1 MKTVLSLLVVGLVLT
16 TLAAPAGT
24 ACVNCFVS
32 AASTLILFQDDF
44 DDGNAD
50 GWTVLS
56 GSWNV
61 VNGEYICQL
70 SGRDVRGT
78 SEAGED
84 AWADYTVEVDIKIVD
99 GIDAGVD
106 VRRSE
111 DSHYS
116 VNLRRSGTPSSPD
129 LRLWKYDE
137 GQSTLLVDIPLD
149 LRANTWYSVR
159 ISLVGAN
166 IQVFIDDSQVIN
178 YTDSSSPI
186 THGKIGLVGWTGSW
200 DTSIVHFDNVLVTR
214 SICTVPY
221 FSQRDPR
228 WINHP
233 LRTNGVCSE
242 ECNTIGKCGC
252 TLTSAAMVFEYYGA
266 NLTPATL
273 SDCMGIRAC
282 PFYWGTGAVC
292 SEDRAQW
299 VGRHAF
305 SWGRLEHE
313 LNQNKHP
320 IILGMHK
327 GINTHWVVVLS
338 GNGSDPANYTIHDPW
353 PIYGANMKLDVYSSR
368 GWNFDWLSV
377 YAGQPA
383 CKSIAAA
390 TTGQVALHPQPVI
403 AATNPEVVAQ
413 GIALTVAEAQDI
425 TASSV
430 ITGSAWLYRMT
441 AVTMTVQLTATTEA
455 GDVTEMLVWTD
466 SMTQT
471 IWQPFSSFVY
481 LPISDQIYARFRDAS
496 DNVSEM
502 ASDTLHPV
510 TSPPT
515 APFETFLPL
524 ILRQ

>member
-1 MKTVLSLLVVGLVLT
+1 
-16 TLAAPAGT
+16 
-24 ACVNCFVS
+24 
-32 AASTLILFQDDF
+32 
-44 DDGNAD
+44 
-50 GWTVLS
+50 
-56 GSWNV
+56 
-61 VNGEYICQL
+61 
-70 SGRDVRGT
+70 
-78 SEAGED
+78 
-84 AWADYTVEVDIKIVD
+84 
-99 GIDAGVD
+99 
-106 VRRSE
+106 
-111 DSHYS
+111 
-116 VNLRRSGTPSSPD
+116 
-129 LRLWKYDE
+129 
-137 GQSTLLVDIPLD
+137 
-149 LRANTWYSVR
+149 
-159 ISLVGAN
+159 
-166 IQVFIDDSQVIN
+166 
-178 YTDSSSPI
+178 
-186 THGKIGLVGWTGSW
+186 
-200 DTSIVHFDNVLVTR
+200 
-214 SICTVPY
+214 
-221 FSQRDPR
+221 
-228 WINHP
+228 
-233 LRTNGVCSE
+233 
-242 ECNTIGKCGC
+242 
-252 TLTSAAMVFEYYGA
+252 
-266 NLTPATL
+266 
-273 SDCMGIRAC
+273 
-282 PFYWGTGAVC
+282 
-292 SEDRAQW
+292 
-299 VGRHAF
+299 
-305 SWGRLEHE
+305 
-313 LNQNKHP
+313 
-320 IILGMHK
+320 MHK